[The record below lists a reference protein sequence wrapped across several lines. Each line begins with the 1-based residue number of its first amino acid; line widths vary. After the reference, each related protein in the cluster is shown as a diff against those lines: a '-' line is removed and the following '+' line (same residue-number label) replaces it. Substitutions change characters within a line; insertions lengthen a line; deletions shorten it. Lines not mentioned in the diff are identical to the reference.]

1 MSADVADIL
10 QQVGYQLIDY
20 GKEYRAKPLY
30 RPSDNATSLCIKKT
44 TGEWYDFS
52 ERVGGSLDLLIQ
64 KTLGDVPQDLRD
76 KILSGVFYSRKEA
89 VELNDIKTFDKSLL
103 IKLNKDHS
111 YWLKR
116 GVSEFTIEQFGGGT
130 TTNGRMA
137 YRYVFPIFNERK
149 DLVGFSGRILAK
161 DSKAPKWKH
170 LGKKSHWC
178 YPAFLNTEV
187 ILNEKEVILVESIGD
202 MLALYDAGI
211 KNVLVTFGVDIGPK
225 LIEFLLKVDTNK
237 VIISFNNDRENNF
250 VGNEA
255 AEEGRKQLL
264 NYFDPSQIVVALPEN
279 KNDFGEMNTE
289 EILLWKE
296 NLNQRL
302 YQPQE

>member
-1 MSADVADIL
+1 MSDVADIL

-20 GKEYRAKPLY
+20 GKEYRTKPLY

-64 KTLGDVPQDLRD
+64 KTVGDIPPEIRD
-76 KILSGVFYSRKEA
+76 KILSGAFFSRKEA
-89 VELNDIKTFDKSLL
+89 VELTDIKTFDKSLL
-103 IKLNKDHS
+103 IKLNKNHE
-111 YWLKR
+111 YWLNR
-116 GVSEFTIEQFGGGT
+116 GVSAHTINLFEGGT

-137 YRYVFPIFNERK
+137 HRYVFPIFNERK

-161 DSKAPKWKH
+161 NSNSPKWKH

-178 YPAFLNTEV
+178 YPAFLNEET
-187 ILNEKEVILVESIGD
+187 ILNKKEVILVESIGD
-202 MLALYDAGI
+202 MLALFDAGI
-211 KNVLVTFGVDIGPK
+211 ENVLVAFGVDIGPK
-225 LIEFLLKVDTNK
+225 LIEFLLKADINR
-237 VIISFNNDRENNF
+237 IYIAFNNDKDNNF

-255 AEEGRKQLL
+255 AEEGRKQLIH
-264 NYFDPSQIVVALPEN
+264 YFDENQVMLALPET
-279 KNDFGEMNTE
+279 KNDFGEMSHN

-296 NLNQRL
+296 NLNQKL
-302 YQPQE
+302 SQLQE

>member
-1 MSADVADIL
+1 MSEVADIL

-20 GKEYRAKPLY
+20 GKEFRTRPLY
-30 RPSDNATSLCIKKT
+30 RPSDNATSLCIKKS

-64 KTLGDVPQDLRD
+64 KTVGDIPQEIKD
-76 KILSGVFYSRKEA
+76 KILSGAFFSRKEA
-89 VELNDIKTFDKSLL
+89 VELCDLKTFNKSLL
-103 IKLNKDHS
+103 IKLNKDHD

-116 GVSEFTIEQFGGGT
+116 GVSKHIINLFEGGT

-137 YRYVFPIFNERK
+137 HRYVFPIFNDRT

-161 DSKAPKWKH
+161 NSVAPKWKH

-178 YPAFLNTEV
+178 YPLFLNQES
-187 ILNEKEVILVESIGD
+187 ILKKREVILVESIGD
-202 MLALYDAGI
+202 MLALFDAGI
-211 KNVLVTFGVDIGPK
+211 DNVLVTFGVDIGPK
-225 LIEFLLKVDTNK
+225 IIEFLLKADMNR
-237 VIISFNNDRENNF
+237 IYIAFNNDVGNNL

-255 AEEGRKQLL
+255 AEEGRKQLVQ
-264 NYFDPSQIVVALPEN
+264 YFDESQVIVALPEH
-279 KNDFGEMNTE
+279 KNDFGVMSHE
-289 EILLWKE
+289 EILVWKQ

-302 YQPQE
+302 SQPQE